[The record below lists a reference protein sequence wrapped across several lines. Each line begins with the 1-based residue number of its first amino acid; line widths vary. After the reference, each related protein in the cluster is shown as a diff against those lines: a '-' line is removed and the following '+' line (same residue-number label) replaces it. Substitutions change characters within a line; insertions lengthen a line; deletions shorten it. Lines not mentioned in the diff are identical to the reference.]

1 MVSRQSPARERL
13 IRELGANITRW
24 RKLQGL
30 SSTRLADRVHVTRD
44 TLRALEHGTGEV
56 QLDSLL
62 AVLTS
67 LGIVN
72 TMVESID
79 PWNSNAGRALMDEQ
93 MNITPPEPYRI
104 AKKPRA

>member
-1 MVSRQSPARERL
+1 MVTRQSPNRDRML
-13 IRELGANITRW
+13 RELGANIERW

-30 SSTRLADRVHVTRD
+30 SATQLASRAHVTRD
-44 TLRALEHGTGEV
+44 TLRALENGDGSPR
-56 QLDSLL
+56 LDSVL

-72 TMVESID
+72 TLIESVD

-93 MNITPPEPYRI
+93 LHVIPPEP
-104 AKKPRA
+104 AP

>member
-13 IRELGANITRW
+13 LRELGANITRW
-24 RKLQGL
+24 RKLQSL
-30 SSTRLADRVHVTRD
+30 SATQLADRAHVTRD
-44 TLRALEHGTGEV
+44 TLRGLEHGTGGA

-93 MNITPPEPYRI
+93 LHVTPPEPVTR
-104 AKKPRA
+104 KLRR